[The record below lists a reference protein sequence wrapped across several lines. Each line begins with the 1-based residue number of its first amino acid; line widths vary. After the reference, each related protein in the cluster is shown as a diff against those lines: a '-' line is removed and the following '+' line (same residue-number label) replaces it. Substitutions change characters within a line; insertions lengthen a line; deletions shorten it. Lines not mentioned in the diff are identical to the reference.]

1 MTIQGLRVFI
11 VEDEAILLCDLE
23 DMITHMG
30 LQIVG
35 SATRLD
41 QAMKLVSSGL
51 EIDVALLDM
60 NLNGESSDPV
70 ADLLLE
76 KGAALLFVSG
86 YGRHGLSDRFNDCHV
101 LQKPYDETKLSNAL
115 HRLLASQA

>member
-1 MTIQGLRVFI
+1 MKGLRVFI

-23 DMITHMG
+23 DMVTHMG

-35 SATRLD
+35 SATSLD
-41 QAMKLVSSGL
+41 QAIKLVSSGL

-76 KGAALLFVSG
+76 KGAGLLFVSG
-86 YGRHGLSDRFNDCHV
+86 YGRHGLSDRFSDCHV

-115 HRLLASQA
+115 QRLLASQT

>member
-1 MTIQGLRVFI
+1 MKGLRVFI

-23 DMITHMG
+23 DMVTHIG
-30 LQIVG
+30 LEIVG
-35 SATRLD
+35 SAT
-41 QAMKLVSSGL
+41 SL

-76 KGAALLFVSG
+76 KGAGLLFVSG
-86 YGRHGLSDRFNDCHV
+86 YGRHGLSDRFSDCHV

-115 HRLLASQA
+115 QRLLASQT